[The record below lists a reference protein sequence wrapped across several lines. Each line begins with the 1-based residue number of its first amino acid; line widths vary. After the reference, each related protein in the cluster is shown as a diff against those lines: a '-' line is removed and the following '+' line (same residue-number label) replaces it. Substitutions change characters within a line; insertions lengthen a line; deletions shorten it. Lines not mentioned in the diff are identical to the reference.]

1 MEMILNEALEVICIL
16 RWAKMSYTRESMQK
30 VSEYKTSNMCAK
42 DVQMYLDGIELVS
55 KIIVWPQRQDWV
67 LN

>member
-16 RWAKMSYTRESMQK
+16 RWAKMSYTRESRQK

-42 DVQMYLDGIELVS
+42 DVQIYLDGIELVS